1 MSTKNTTTSSGST
14 GFQFDPNSMGA
25 YQKNLATNMP
35 FLQSNVTNPYG
46 SSAFQQQS
54 TINSDQA
61 AKMGQRGVS
70 NVANNA
76 AAMGYSTSGAGFNSM
91 LQRAGQQTNAL
102 QASGFRNAVTDANTR
117 QMQSSQM
124 LNSFQP
130 LMTGSNN
137 NSTSTQQQSGLGT
150 WLPQLAGAAVGAGMG
165 MATGGASSATAMM
178 PGQGNSNSIMSPLS
192 PMPGFGVPGASPGA
206 PPTLFPN
213 SGSMPSFYGQG
224 YGY

>member
-14 GFQFDPNSMGA
+14 GFNFDPGSMAA

-35 FLQSNVTNPYG
+35 FLQSNVSNPYG

-91 LQRAGQQTNAL
+91 LQRASQNTNAM
-102 QASGFRNAVTDANTR
+102 QAQGFRSAVTDANTR

-137 NSTSTQQQSGLGT
+137 NSTSTSQQSGLGT
-150 WLPQLAGAAVGAGMG
+150 WLPQLAGAAIGA
-165 MATGGASSATAMM
+165 ATGGASTAAGAAVNMS
-178 PGQGNSNSIMSPLS
+178 GQGSASTIMPSLS
-192 PMPGFGVPGASPGA
+192 PMPGFGVPGGSGGGMPS
-206 PPTLFPN
+206 LFPN